1 MTSVDRVR
9 DSRNTTRMKYVT
21 YLAPTTSCLQCSVSR
36 PSKRNRGGEQGGNV
50 GWLVG
55 DWSVMQVRHE
65 ESSEGVDVVCAGAC
79 VASLSYAELENVEVW

>member
-1 MTSVDRVR
+1 VFSV
-9 DSRNTTRMKYVT
+9 
-21 YLAPTTSCLQCSVSR
+21 
-36 PSKRNRGGEQGGNV
+36 PSIEEELRNRGGEQGGNV